1 MSFNQQRFTLV
12 LRITRIVS
20 TVVFYVLWAAI
31 VGSLIAIVGLLIFNP
46 EFLIIQLSDIANLL
60 DSNFAATNFV
70 DVFGDQTLSLQV
82 PLIMVGAATA
92 FFSGFGIWILR
103 QLRGVLLDVNY
114 KQPFSANNAKRLF
127 NISFSLIGLSLVNPL
142 LQSLVI
148 WTVVRQL
155 EGTFRDGFSFSINLG
170 LLFMAA
176 LLYILAHIF
185 SYGAHLQEEVDGTV

>member
-1 MSFNQQRFTLV
+1 MSYNEKRFTLV

-20 TVVFYVLWAAI
+20 TFVFYVFWVSI
-31 VGSLIAIVGLLIFNP
+31 VSSLVAVIGLLIFNP
-46 EFLIIQLSDIANLL
+46 EFLIIQLSAIANLL
-60 DSNFAATNFV
+60 DSTFAATNFV

-82 PLIMVGAATA
+82 PLIMVGVAVSL
-92 FFSGFGIWILR
+92 FSAFGIWTLR
-103 QLRGVLLDVNY
+103 QLRGILLDV
-114 KQPFSANNAKRLF
+114 KEKKPFSDSNAKRLF
-127 NISFSLIGLSLVNPL
+127 NISYGLIGLSFMNPL
-142 LQSLVI
+142 LQSVVV

-155 EGTFRDGFSFSINLG
+155 EGAFRDGFSFTINFG